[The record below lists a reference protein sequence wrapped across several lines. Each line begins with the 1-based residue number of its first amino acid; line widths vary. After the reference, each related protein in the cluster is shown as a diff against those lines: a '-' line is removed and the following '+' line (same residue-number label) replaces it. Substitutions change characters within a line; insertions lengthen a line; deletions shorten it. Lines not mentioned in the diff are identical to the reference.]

1 MKQIRS
7 GTQQFREFGRRPVAQ
22 IISET
27 APAGRSLAYAHPHHV
42 TPRVYVG
49 WWPTLAGVATVIGFD
64 LDMTLVDSREA
75 IIGALAQMCANR
87 GIEHSEEELGSRIG
101 LPLLDIVAALAP
113 GFDPELAAAE
123 YRDHYGRVGL
133 DTHTL
138 LPGAIAA
145 VDRIRSAGGAVVVV
159 TGKREDQARMVLETV
174 GLDVEHVVGS
184 VFGSGKGPSLVRL
197 GADAYVGDHPGDIA
211 GAREARVI
219 SVGVATGAH
228 DAETLLQ
235 HGADIV
241 LNDLRDFPGWLAY
254 GLDVPPP
261 ASDPTPSSTGNRPL
275 R

>member
-1 MKQIRS
+1 
-7 GTQQFREFGRRPVAQ
+7 
-22 IISET
+22 
-27 APAGRSLAYAHPHHV
+27 
-42 TPRVYVG
+42 
-49 WWPTLAGVATVIGFD
+49 
-64 LDMTLVDSREA
+64 
-75 IIGALAQMCANR
+75 MCANR
-87 GIEHSEEELGSRIG
+87 GSNTEEELGSRIG

-123 YRDHYGRVGL
+123 YRDYYCRVGL

-138 LPGAIAA
+138 LPGATAA
-145 VDRIRSAGGAVVVV
+145 VDRIRTAGGAVVVV

-184 VFGSGKGPSLVRL
+184 VFGAEKGPSLVKL

-228 DAETLLQ
+228 DVDTLLQ

-241 LNDLRDFPGWLAY
+241 LNDLRDFPSWLAD
-254 GLDVPPP
+254 GLDFAPPSWHQSP
-261 ASDPTPSSTGNRPL
+261 ASTGNRRL